1 MSDRSLQVDRPDVLI
16 VGGGVI
22 ALSIAERLS
31 LEGVS
36 IRVIEADAIGSGAS
50 GAAAGMLAPIS
61 EASLDSPLLALGLE
75 SLRRFAPLCA
85 RLREETGIDPEYEAS
100 GLLHVARQGRE
111 AERLFDQFNAIAA
124 ASLDDPWAIEPELEW
139 LDASA
144 LRHAPAP
151 MAPEWNAAFFSPHEA
166 HLRPPLLV
174 RALEAS
180 ARNRGVRIEAGIRAH
195 RLLVEGARVSG
206 VESSN
211 GRIEAGATILAT
223 GAWTPS
229 ILDASGLTPT
239 NSRAHSIEPV
249 RGQILTLEAPLPLL
263 SSICWST
270 DVYFVPKRDGSLI
283 VGATEERV
291 GFDRRVTAEGVAWLI
306 ARAREVFPPLAEAS
320 FDRAWAGLRPVSAD
334 GLPIVGRDEERD
346 GLMIAAGHGR
356 NGVLLAPITAELIAD
371 DLLGKKSPHDARSI
385 SPGASRLP
393 NQPPT

>member
-1 MSDRSLQVDRPDVLI
+1 MSGRPARVDRPDVLI

-22 ALSIAERLS
+22 ALSIAELLS
-31 LEGVS
+31 SEGMS
-36 IRVIEADAIGSGAS
+36 IRLIEADAIGSGAS

-61 EASLDSPLLALGLE
+61 EATLDSPLLPLGLE
-75 SLRRFAPLCA
+75 SLRRFSPLCA

-111 AERLFDQFNAIAA
+111 AEMLFEQFNAIRA
-124 ASLDDPWAIEPELEW
+124 ASSDDSWVIAPELEW
-139 LDASA
+139 LDESA

-166 HLRPPLLV
+166 HLRPPLFV

-180 ARNRGVRIEAGIRAH
+180 ARIRGVRVDAGVRAH
-195 RLLVEGARVSG
+195 RLLVEGASVVG
-206 VESSN
+206 VESSV
-211 GRIEAGATILAT
+211 GRIEADATILAT

-229 ILDASGLTPT
+229 ILDASGLSSPASPAT
-239 NSRAHSIEPV
+239 AIEPV
-249 RGQILTLEAPLPLL
+249 RGQILTLEAPLPPM
-263 SSICWST
+263 SSIFWST

-306 ARAREVFPPLAEAS
+306 ARACEVFPALGEAS

-334 GLPIVGRDEERD
+334 GMPIIGRDDERD
-346 GLMIAAGHGR
+346 GLLIAAGHGR
-356 NGVLLAPITAELIAD
+356 NGVLLAPITAQLIAD
-371 DLLGKKSPHDARSI
+371 ELLCKTPRHEGRPL
-385 SPGASRLP
+385 SPGASRASS
-393 NQPPT
+393 